1 MSPRNKNSS
10 NKNIHKAIIYNFNS
24 ALWHFH
30 ILVPKSIATN
40 YIEGNNRRVV
50 CLLKGTESFQCAL
63 MPDGNGDFFININKK
78 LRDKL
83 KLKEGDEVTYNLEK
97 DTSEFGLPVPEE
109 FAELLK
115 IDAEGNDI
123 FMSLTPGKQRTL
135 LYMVS
140 TPKSIDL
147 RIKRAICII
156 DHLKATNGKINYRQ
170 LNELIKN
177 SS

>member
-1 MSPRNKNSS
+1 MKPGNKIST
-10 NKNIHKAIIYNFNS
+10 NKNIHKAIIENFNS

-30 ILVPKSIATN
+30 LRVPKTIAIN

-50 CLLKGTESFQCAL
+50 CLLQGTASFQCAL

-83 KLKEGDEVTYNLEK
+83 LLKEGDEVSFSLEK
-97 DTSEFGLPVPEE
+97 DNSEFGLPVPEE

-115 IDAEGNDI
+115 IDDEGKAV

-147 RIKRAICII
+147 RIKRSICII
-156 DHLKATNGKINYRQ
+156 DHLKATGGKINYRQ